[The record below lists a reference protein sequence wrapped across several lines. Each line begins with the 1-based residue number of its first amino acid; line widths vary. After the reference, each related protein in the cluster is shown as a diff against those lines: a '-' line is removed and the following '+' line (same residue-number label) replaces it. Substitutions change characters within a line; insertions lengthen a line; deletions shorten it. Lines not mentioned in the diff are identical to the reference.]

1 MTESLP
7 STEVVT
13 RMAEAM
19 RSIAQANADYMQEL
33 MRANTALLTAFMQ
46 RAGGETEEPPS
57 ECARHR
63 RVPGPDRHLG

>member
-7 STEVVT
+7 ATEIAT

-33 MRANTALLTAFMQ
+33 MYANAALLTAFMN
-46 RAGGETEEPPS
+46 RATDASEEAPS

-63 RVPGPDRHLG
+63 RASGP

>member
-7 STEVVT
+7 STEIAT

-19 RSIAQANADYMQEL
+19 RSFVEANANYMQEL
-33 MRANTALLTAFMQ
+33 MRANTALLTAFME
-46 RAGGETEEPPS
+46 RAVEVTDEAPS

-63 RVPGPDRHLG
+63 RASGPG

>member
-7 STEVVT
+7 SGETAA

-19 RSIAQANADYMQEL
+19 HSIVQANANYMQEL
-33 MRANTALLTAFMQ
+33 MRANAALLTAFML
-46 RAGGETEEPPS
+46 RATDETEEAPS

-63 RVPGPDRHLG
+63 RASGP